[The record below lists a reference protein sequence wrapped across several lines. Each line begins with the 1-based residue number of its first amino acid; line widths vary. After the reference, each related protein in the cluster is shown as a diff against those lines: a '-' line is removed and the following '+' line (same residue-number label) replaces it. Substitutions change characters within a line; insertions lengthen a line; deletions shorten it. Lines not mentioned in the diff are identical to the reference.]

1 MNLTPSPSK
10 TDLEHLTHQFNA
22 DDLTRAEYREALKA
36 LYARETDVREL
47 PKIRVQFLRV
57 SIPTMTAA

>member
-1 MNLTPSPSK
+1 MATST
-10 TDLEHLTHQFNA
+10 TDLEQLTA
-22 DDLTRAEYREALKA
+22 EYERADLTRAEYRDALKA

-57 SIPTMTAA
+57 SIPTMTAS

>member
-1 MNLTPSPSK
+1 MNPTPSPSK
-10 TDLEHLTHQFNA
+10 TELEHLSHQYERDN
-22 DDLTRAEYREALKA
+22 LTRAEYREALKS

-57 SIPTMTAA
+57 SIPTMTAS